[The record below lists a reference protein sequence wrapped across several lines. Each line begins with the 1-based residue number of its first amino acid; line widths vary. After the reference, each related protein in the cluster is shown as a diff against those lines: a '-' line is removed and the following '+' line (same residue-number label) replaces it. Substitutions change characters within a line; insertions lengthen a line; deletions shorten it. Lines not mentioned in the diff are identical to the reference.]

1 MGRPLNK
8 KFFGNRN
15 IGSASTTADN
25 GIGGQAVA
33 SIAVT
38 GTFSGKTTATAYA
51 VTISAPN
58 LPTGVQ
64 AVATITFSSATAGT
78 VTVTEGGSG
87 YTTVPTAT
95 CTLGGGTGN
104 PTLTAVL
111 SVDTGNVGSLTNDE
125 NAISMTAFLTGGSAL
140 AVDIKKQVSGRRYK
154 VTDGTRTGV
163 VKLKST
169 AASAAGEATIVATD
183 SIGATYFVTKLTGKR
198 ATLTQKTAVAMSPGG
213 NTWVFITGASAP
225 WSFNS
230 ATTGR
235 VQIDNA

>member
-15 IGSASTTADN
+15 IGSGSVTTDN

-38 GTFSGKTTATAYA
+38 GSFSGKTTATPYA

-64 AVATITFSSATAGT
+64 ATATITFSSATAGT

-95 CTLGGGTGN
+95 CALGGGTGN

-111 SVDTGNVGSLTNDE
+111 SVDTGAVGSATNQE
-125 NAISMTAFLTGGSAL
+125 NAISMTAFIGSSTA
-140 AVDIKKQVSGRRYK
+140 AVDIIRQVSTRRYK
-154 VTDGTRTGV
+154 VKSASNTSI
-163 VKLKST
+163 VKLKAS
-169 AASAAGEATIVATD
+169 AASAVGEATIVATD

-225 WSFNS
+225 WSFAS